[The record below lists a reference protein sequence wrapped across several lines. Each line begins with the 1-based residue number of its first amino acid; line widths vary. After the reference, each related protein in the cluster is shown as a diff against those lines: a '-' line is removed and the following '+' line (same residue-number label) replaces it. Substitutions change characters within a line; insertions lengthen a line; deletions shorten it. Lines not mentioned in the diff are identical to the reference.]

1 MGRGVLVGNLVVR
14 VYGSRHALSRLLAHV
29 GEVVGLGV
37 ERGVASEALVV
48 SGPLQPLQR
57 CHEPRLVEPDLLS
70 GRSHEGRWVGEE
82 RHLAAQVEQL
92 GRASQHVER
101 AIEQGL
107 AAAPAYSAALC
118 RWRRAVGHIEHGLA
132 PGADLGYVV
141 AVVDRVEEDAI
152 DRRRLSQRRHE
163 VRHEVVA
170 GRGVSKV
177 PEPTDAVLVARVLL
191 LAVGAAELEAAAARL
206 QEEVLVARVGH
217 ERPHRSV
224 HPEGPPKRAVDEHG
238 ERGVGVLD
246 YGHLRQLRV
255 DHRRHVVCQAEVLP
269 PEDGHRILADR
280 SDLPRALP
288 VSGVRPEPGRREAR
302 PVVGPGPSRGRSS
315 CYSLRGV

>member
-1 MGRGVLVGNLVVR
+1 MVGAWR
-14 VYGSRHALSRLLAHV
+14 VHSKARA
-29 GEVVGLGV
+29 
-37 ERGVASEALVV
+37 
-48 SGPLQPLQR
+48 QP
-57 CHEPRLVEPDLLS
+57 
-70 GRSHEGRWVGEE
+70 
-82 RHLAAQVEQL
+82 
-92 GRASQHVER
+92 
-101 AIEQGL
+101 
-107 AAAPAYSAALC
+107 
-118 RWRRAVGHIEHGLA
+118 
-132 PGADLGYVV
+132 VV
-141 AVVDRVEEDAI
+141 AA
-152 DRRRLSQRRHE
+152 H
-163 VRHEVVA
+163 
-170 GRGVSKV
+170 
-177 PEPTDAVLVARVLL
+177 L

-217 ERPHRSV
+217 ERPHRGV

-280 SDLPRALP
+280 SDLLRALP